1 MSFVVGLTGPTG
13 AGKSSVTDV
22 AKNLG
27 FKIIDCDALARL
39 AVEKGS
45 DGLAYI
51 VKAFGDGVL
60 NSDGTLNR
68 KQLAA
73 LAFSASD
80 KTELLNKTLLP
91 HIVKLIK
98 AQIDVPLVLL
108 DAPTLFESGA
118 DSLCDDVI
126 VVLCD
131 EKTRKER
138 IIKRD
143 GIDESAAE
151 LRIKAGKDDN
161 FYIERSNNIVYNDCE
176 LSVLNLKIQKLLN
189 KLLEE
194 NNNV

>member
-13 AGKSSVTDV
+13 AGKSSITDV
-22 AKNLG
+22 AKDLG
-27 FKIIDCDALARL
+27 FKVIDCDILARA

-45 DGLAYI
+45 DGLADI
-51 VKAFGDGVL
+51 VKVFGGGVL
-60 NSDGTLNR
+60 NSNGTLNR
-68 KQLAA
+68 EELAA
-73 LAFSASD
+73 LAFSSSD
-80 KTELLNKTLLP
+80 KTELLNQTLLP

-98 AQIDVPLVLL
+98 QQLNEPRVLL

-118 DSLCDDVI
+118 DSLCNEVI

-131 EKTRKER
+131 EITRKKR
-138 IIKRD
+138 IMERD

>member
-27 FKIIDCDALARL
+27 FKIIDCDALARV

-45 DGLAYI
+45 DGLADI
-51 VKAFGDGVL
+51 VKVFGGGVL

-189 KLLEE
+189 KLFEE

>member
-45 DGLAYI
+45 DGLADI

>member
-45 DGLAYI
+45 DGLADI

-68 KQLAA
+68 KELAA
-73 LAFSASD
+73 LAFSSSE
-80 KTELLNKTLLP
+80 KTELLNQTLLP

-98 AQIDVPLVLL
+98 SQIDVPLVLL

-118 DSLCDDVI
+118 DSLCNEVI

-131 EKTRKER
+131 KKTRKKR
-138 IIKRD
+138 IMERD

>member
-45 DGLAYI
+45 DGLADV

-161 FYIERSNNIVYNDCE
+161 YYIERANNIVYNDCE